1 MTIPQQEERTFESL
15 VDEFRERSRAMIG
28 HELYAEGIGS
38 PRLTQPFDESGPP
51 YKSFGI
57 LTETD
62 IKAYA
67 KRISDDNPLYT
78 DREYAKNGPYGCI
91 IAPGTVLLTAR
102 AGLWHGAR
110 REGGGGYPVLNFHAG
125 SALEF
130 FDVIRVGTGFKGLA
144 KTHEMI
150 EKPGARGGQ
159 MFLLTTDAYYW
170 DRRGDLLGKN
180 YGTVI
185 MIPRE
190 ELGAGRVMPVERLG
204 ERMMYDRS
212 VSKYSKEKVEEA
224 IDLMSKGANRRG
236 KEVLYWED
244 VKEGDKLPAWVLP
257 PWTDQ
262 DYGGPGG
269 GSIRRGPIR
278 WYHFEEG
285 HWIVRHGKIG
295 SGAEEGWA
303 FTHPVSRWPWSAAD
317 EHGDALMAAYRGQS
331 LPFDNGVQR
340 GQIPQGL
347 ISNWMGDHGFIR
359 KLQVRRAP
367 AHVLRRPRRLHRGGG
382 QEVPGR
388 PKRRRWPR
396 RSPRGTHLLRRG
408 RQAGRTQPG
417 GRDPPSGFGCG
428 LSSLQRGGEW
438 SSCPFRTWRSPRPS
452 PTRLSIAAGSK
463 FRCE

>member
-1 MTIPQQEERTFESL
+1 MTISKQEPTFEAL
-15 VDEFRERSRAMIG
+15 VDEFRHRSKDMLG
-28 HELYAEGIGS
+28 KELHLEEVGS
-38 PRLTQPFDESGPP
+38 PRLTQAFDESGPP
-51 YKSFGI
+51 FKSFGI
-57 LTETD
+57 LTEAN

-67 KRISDDNPLYT
+67 QRISDDNPLFT
-78 DREYAKNGPYGCI
+78 NHEYAKNGPYGCI
-91 IAPGTVLLTAR
+91 IAPGTILLTAR

-110 REGGGGYPVLNFHAG
+110 RQGKAGYPVLNFHAG

-130 FDVIRVGTGFKGLA
+130 FDVIRVGTGFKGSA
-144 KTHEMI
+144 IANEMI

-159 MFLLTTDAYYW
+159 MFLLTTDASFW
-170 DRRGDLLGKN
+170 DMRGDLLGKN

-190 ELGAGRVMPVERLG
+190 ELGTGRVMPVERLG
-204 ERMMYDRS
+204 EKMMYDRE
-212 VSKYSKEKVEEA
+212 VSNYSEEKITEI
-224 IDLMSKGANRRG
+224 IDLMEKGSVRRG
-236 KEVLYWED
+236 SDILYWED
-244 VKEGDKLPAWVLP
+244 VNVGDKLPAWVLP

-269 GSIRRGPIR
+269 ASIRRGPVR

-303 FTHPVSRWPWSAAD
+303 FTHPISRWPWSAAD

-359 KLQVRRAP
+359 KLQVA
-367 AHVLRRPRRLHRGGG
+367 VRRPMYYGDVGVYTAEVVKKFEDVQVG
-382 QEVPGR
+382 ENGEGAVPGKNTYYAVGINVESR
-388 PKRRRWPR
+388 NQV
-396 RSPRGTHLLRRG
+396 GEIHLQGSCVVYL
-408 RQAGRTQPG
+408 PSKKG
-417 GRDPPSGFGCG
+417 GMVKLPVPHLANPPSVPYETFY
-428 LSSLQRGGEW
+428 RGW
-438 SSCPFRTWRSPRPS
+438 Y
-452 PTRLSIAAGSK
+452 
-463 FRCE
+463 

>member
-1 MTIPQQEERTFESL
+1 MTVSQQEERTFESL
-15 VDEFRERSRAMIG
+15 VDEFRQRSRAMIG
-28 HELYAEGIGS
+28 HELHADEIGS
-38 PRLTQPFDESGPP
+38 PRLTQAFDESGPP

-130 FDVIRVGTGFKGLA
+130 FDVIRVGTGFKGMA
-144 KTHEMI
+144 KAHEMI

-159 MFLLTTDAYYW
+159 MFVLTTDAYFW

-204 ERMMYDRS
+204 EKMMYDRG
-212 VSKYSKEKVEEA
+212 VSKYSKEQVDEA
-224 IDLMSKGANRRG
+224 MDLMSKGAKRRG

-269 GSIRRGPIR
+269 GSIRRGPVR

-359 KLQVRRAP
+359 KLQVA
-367 AHVLRRPRRLHRGGG
+367 VRRPMYYGDLGVYSAEVVKKFKDVQTGEDG
-382 QEVPGR
+382 PGAVPGER
-388 PKRRRWPR
+388 TYHAVGIKVEGRNQVDEIHLQGSAVVYLPSRESGMVQLPV
-396 RSPRGTHLLRRG
+396 PHLAMPPAVPYETFYRGW
-408 RQAGRTQPG
+408 
-417 GRDPPSGFGCG
+417 F
-428 LSSLQRGGEW
+428 
-438 SSCPFRTWRSPRPS
+438 
-452 PTRLSIAAGSK
+452 
-463 FRCE
+463 